1 MIVSGSLRIENKSIK
16 QDKFEMTAKL
26 WIKVKKKDAEAMRFC
41 ELHAEQ
47 ALWKQGGWKTVG
59 QENLS
64 SPEV

>member
-1 MIVSGSLRIENKSIK
+1 
-16 QDKFEMTAKL
+16 MTAKL
-26 WIKVKKKDAEAMRFC
+26 WIKVKKKKDAESMRFC